1 MAEASALSWL
11 IGNEL
16 REHRDRARKKGT
28 EAAKVIGCTSGK
40 ISQIEAGMYRQRPD
54 EVALLLGF
62 YGADRADIDRVVA
75 LASQDDESTWWGAW
89 TDVVPDWFRTFV
101 GLERLASTEFTYEP
115 IVLPALLQTEA
126 YATAVTA
133 FSRRVRPDR
142 GDRVVHFRMERQ
154 RRLTEPARPLELHAI
169 IEESALHRPVGDDGT
184 MRGQLAHLLELGE
197 RSTVEIQVIRTSV
210 GVHSADTGPFV
221 LLGFDN
227 FRDAVYV
234 ELQEGALNV
243 QDPAQVRA
251 YSMSAKNLREAALSR
266 RESRS
271 LIASRLKDL

>member
-40 ISQIEAGMYRQRPD
+40 ISQIETGMYRQRPD
-54 EVALLLGF
+54 EVAMLLGF
-62 YGADRADIDRVVA
+62 YGADRSDIDRLVA

-89 TDVVPDWFRTFV
+89 TDVVPDWFQTFV

-115 IVLPALLQTEA
+115 VLLPALLQTPA
-126 YATAVTA
+126 YATAVTNS
-133 FSRRVRPDR
+133 SRRVSRDS
-142 GDRVVHFRMERQ
+142 GDRVVRFRMARQ
-154 RRLTEPARPLELHAI
+154 RRVLESEQPLKLHAI
-169 IEESALHRPVGDDGT
+169 IEESALHRPVGGPEV
-184 MRGQLAHLLELGE
+184 MREQLEHLLELD
-197 RSTVEIQVIRTSV
+197 RKSNVDIQVVATAV
-210 GVHSADTGPFV
+210 GAHAAHTGPFV

-227 FRDAVYV
+227 FRDVVYI

-243 QDPAQVRA
+243 QNPAQVRA
-251 YSMSAKNLREAALSR
+251 YSMSAKSLREAALSQHK
-266 RESRS
+266 SRS
-271 LIASRLKDL
+271 LITSLLKDL